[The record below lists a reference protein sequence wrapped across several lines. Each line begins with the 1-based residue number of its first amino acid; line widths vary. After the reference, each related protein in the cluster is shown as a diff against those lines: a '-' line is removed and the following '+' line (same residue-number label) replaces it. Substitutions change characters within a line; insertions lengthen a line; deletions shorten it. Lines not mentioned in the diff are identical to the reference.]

1 MKRDNIIIGS
11 RGSKLAIIYAEKVKS
26 EISKFYSG
34 KIEIRKII
42 TSGDQNQNERLSS
55 MGGKGMFSTDI
66 EKELLENKIDIAVHA
81 LKDMP
86 SADTNGLTTNCFLKR
101 NSPNE
106 ILISKNLKFNDLK
119 QGSVIGTSSFRREY
133 QLRNV
138 RADLVYKLIRGNV
151 DTRIK
156 KLENNNEYDAIILSK
171 AGIDSLNLQNKI
183 TDEFD
188 VAKLVPCAGQG
199 IIAIQC
205 NENNQDILRLIEKI
219 NDKQTRIIANTEREV
234 LKILEGDCDTAIG
247 VFAIIK
253 NNKIELTAELFS
265 VDGKSRFFI
274 KEDDDIENHM
284 ILAKKIAGDLK
295 IKSKGSYK
303 G

>member
-34 KIEIRKII
+34 KIKIRKII

-86 SADTNGLTTNCFLKR
+86 SIDTTGLITNCFLKR

-133 QLRNV
+133 QLRNL

-156 KLENNNEYDAIILSK
+156 KLENNEYDAIILSK

-247 VFAIIK
+247 VFATIK